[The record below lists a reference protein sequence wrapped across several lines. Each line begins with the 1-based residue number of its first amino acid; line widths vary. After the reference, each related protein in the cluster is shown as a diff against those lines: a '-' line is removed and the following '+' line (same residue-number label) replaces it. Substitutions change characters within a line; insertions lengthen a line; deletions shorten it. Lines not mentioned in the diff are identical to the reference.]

1 MLAARRAPAMSGT
14 FSDVSQDDLA
24 RLIADHPL
32 AWIVAPGDPR
42 HATPMPLLL
51 ERGADGTP
59 LSLLGHL
66 PSRHP
71 LVATFAARPAGLF
84 LFQGPHGYIT
94 PEWLADKDW
103 APTWNFAVAAI
114 EAEVAFDAALTDE
127 ALRALVAHMERDR
140 VAPWRIDAL
149 GDRYAQLRDR
159 VTGFRATITSWR
171 ARFKLG
177 QDENDDIFGAI
188 VAGLGDGELARWMIA
203 AR

>member
-1 MLAARRAPAMSGT
+1 MTSA

-32 AWIVAPGDPR
+32 AWIVARGDPAC
-42 HATPMPLLL
+42 ATPMPLLL
-51 ERGADGTP
+51 ERGADGEP

-66 PSRHP
+66 PKRHP
-71 LVATFAARPAGLF
+71 LVAAFVSNPVGLF

-94 PEWLADKDW
+94 PEWLPDKDW
-103 APTWNFAVAAI
+103 APTWNFAVATI
-114 EAEVAFDAALTDE
+114 EAEVAIDPVLTDQ
-127 ALRALVAHMERDR
+127 ALGRLVAHMERDR
-140 VAPWRIDAL
+140 ATPWGADAL

-159 VTGFRATITSWR
+159 VTGFRASITGWR

-177 QDENDDIFGAI
+177 QDESDTGFAAI
-188 VAGLGDGELARWMIA
+188 VAGLGDSDLARWMIA